1 MPFDRSDKYVK
12 NGTSINPKIDPSSVS
27 APEKFKSI
35 FENDSIDLNRLT
47 KYQGTTNEGYYKKFK
62 PSINFSPV
70 KGQKSINE
78 KMVNVLN
85 KIGVFGL
92 DKNTPL
98 SHTASNG
105 FTFKYQQQQEVR
117 TSTVDA
123 AVKAM
128 NNINALQ
135 TDKKGALY
143 VFDLETFGGTTDSNI
158 WSPAGITEFAMQKH
172 DFKTGQRT
180 ATNILMTNDATATE
194 LENMLTRYQK
204 LMKEGGIEKVK
215 EHNDVYVFASR
226 MSLYDEKRGAKFA
239 KVNGVYQ
246 ATNLIPTE
254 DAQPGNADSVA
265 RSVAQFRKMANELEK
280 EKDAT
285 TGLTRDVIE
294 YIKATGEMNVAA
306 ANDLGVVGGHNIIQF
321 DLPVINKDI
330 HKLYNSQLAVFNNP
344 DATEAQLQQAMEAIN
359 LIEKSFGDNVGLNLK
374 KGTALDTLP
383 FTKAARDEGGFTSPN
398 LQLGTLAETYYP
410 KLFASGTA
418 HLGVHDT
425 AMNISMIL
433 DAAETGTED
442 KPLIK
447 YLYDKYLSN
456 FNTENPAIDINKN
469 QLFIATNG
477 IAPASTSGKGFMN
490 YVQYHSTGDIYTGS
504 SFKISGGKVS
514 RTNVAGNTGFVKGG
528 FYTVSDWNV
537 LDLNSK
543 NLTAEAAEQIKH
555 LQSVYPEMNTDKVY
569 HMAFTSH
576 NKTRYSNPHTVH
588 IYTSSQEEM
597 EAIISSSMVHV
608 ADITSTGYNPV
619 AKNGKYIM
627 SGAVNLETGDYLS
640 KGTLNSDAIREAIIR
655 HETKDINNKTF
666 EKVFTGSRSMKNIEG
681 LLGFDA
687 EARSKGLGK
696 GLDLMAE
703 NNIPLT
709 RILKSKTGKIDDI
722 EYFNDKEL
730 KRLKKVYANHLGYKG
745 KLDDPRALTNTS
757 AAYEMVMGRKEY
769 YTNLID
775 ITRSRF
781 RVGNKTGVTSEMN
794 DYFVELNKR
803 AMVESLKSKGY
814 SKEEIKRMINNMSKY
829 STHES
834 AFFSDRFDFSIG
846 KSFDIVGKTAEKVDN
861 MWGVKESAEN
871 VLTYNVADNNANGKF
886 MTALYNLRMGDKA
899 KRNIYTKQ
907 EIEKQKKE
915 AVYKFFIDL
924 HKNNKDVNALY
935 SNKDF
940 KDYLLDLN
948 NAYEKTGTIPENFDP
963 NEGLTLMNQAIR
975 QAKESDMLAGIHN
988 LTGNINILQSNQEL
1002 DEHLKGITKDE
1013 IEKIAS
1019 GIGGVVK
1026 YDDKTRSTRVK
1037 DLVNVFGITTHE
1049 LERALEGASPEEAA
1063 SKKLIAK
1070 VVNDQLYDYLDDQ
1083 LQAAAFLGNTVY
1095 VDKNNRRMI
1104 LGGKNNTAQALN
1116 KIPKIMVNDDGT
1128 ISAMVGKEN
1137 IALDLRTVYDEKTN
1151 KWHIST
1157 NLDEEFSK
1165 RKNKFLNMAKNL
1177 KSNGQEPSLT
1187 IFNDFTI
1194 DEKIRE
1200 NSKITGLKTDLTTV
1214 NKRIDLSEAAK
1225 SISAIVKPGGQ
1236 LNNLL
1241 DSYESIDP
1249 DMVEKLRKNPKLMA
1263 KDNTLSPQGL
1273 QALVNDLP
1281 GVVLLGL
1288 DEDSKYAK
1296 EAAEIIRMV
1305 APTNKET
1312 QVAKGVFQIGRR
1324 PIATIANEMD
1334 NLQRPVTTGAGN
1346 VFYLN
1351 TDDIT
1356 KLKDLNVLPGS
1367 ILETDETMRLIEKET
1382 DNFNLVSDFRAR
1394 QVYMSGQN
1402 IRMRMKSHEEV
1413 IMDADVDNITIKQA
1427 TEKKKQNVYMKLTD
1441 MMASGTYEQ
1450 ARIGDVRVFGSVAN
1464 LPIETQ
1470 YLSVNKDIIG
1480 AIDETSSKEQFER
1493 LINLIGQIDRNEDG
1507 SLVYKRNR
1515 TGTIVKK
1522 GEAIAEYKAYGG
1534 IKQTFGS
1541 KFDTGVLSFSVS
1553 SDLQELTDKQITK
1566 ILNEYTKEFEEYDT
1580 EKDQAQMLK
1589 QLVGILEQ
1597 RNLKATY
1604 KVANVNRASLVK
1616 VLDGGAEKGETLL
1629 PQLSLGE
1636 MNEDIAS
1643 YFKNLGPGF
1652 KSGTIPTDE
1661 AILALHE
1668 DIAKAEG
1675 ITVNELIQR
1684 TSEKVK
1690 SERSNFNGFK
1700 NIDDVLR
1707 LVKDEREVMAVMAFG
1722 KGGAFESFASIVNDN
1737 IPKHENVGLAT
1748 TAGLEEVINKIAK
1761 ASGKSQD
1768 QATQEIITSMM
1779 NNDDINFMRHTV
1791 NGVYDKEKT
1800 QGFKYSINELG
1811 TIIRSGGEGETTVFD
1826 RQRLDNFFKFANDL
1840 IIKYDAEADENEK
1853 LVHENVWTQEG
1864 TEWIKHT
1871 KENPLIGNFIFE
1883 EREVNG
1889 EKRLTAVGGVNFG
1902 SHSIV
1907 KDSETES
1914 GATQQYIEASKF
1926 IQKISVK
1933 DPVLLTD
1940 QEKEDLK
1947 NAKAF
1952 VSAQKDKVSF
1962 VKIDDNTTTLLSSK
1976 RFNTAVEEELKR
1988 IGSTSEG
1995 KEKLKLLE
2003 KVTGGQVS
2011 IGEDGSISFAE
2022 NIRNTGMYDGLV
2034 EEIKQYRYYNPVKE
2048 AELTDELLET
2058 EKYAHLKNTVNVI
2071 KSKGVDKVGIESAQN
2086 LYNLSK
2092 ASIAAEFNNSKLFD
2106 KDKMNELINN
2116 HGFELMSIYDYIPTD
2131 GVADP
2136 AHLESIINKNI
2147 LLDLGE
2153 NFTDDQRYVV
2163 LPSGGQRI
2171 GEAEALAPWQGKL
2184 NNLKTQADKIK
2195 RMEAGLDI
2203 ENQSELPEAT
2213 KERFRKA
2220 TDKMQE
2226 IRQEMIDEIN
2236 KYTEKGGAFSK
2247 ATTVEIPVSSNRAKL
2262 ISVTST
2268 NITNEALKDMGLG
2281 KYTVEEDSEAFMKKA
2296 LVTLSDGTD
2305 VSLHDL
2311 ENKGFKLDY
2320 ERIGID
2326 KFREA
2331 GFLDPETIA
2340 KYGYSTEEEMIKHL
2354 ETYGVAN
2361 MDIRYPLI
2369 KPESI
2374 FGTRSYLDRNFDN
2387 VNVRSV
2393 SAFSMLKVN
2402 GDSDGDSMSTFQVYL
2417 KNTNYALYDHQKRE
2431 AMRELKFEG
2440 KELTPDNIMQRV
2452 LSKGTIDE
2460 QTYIDFN
2467 KFEVGMA
2474 VEALT
2479 TNPQYADKV
2488 KNDMIGDV
2496 ANNIAVG
2503 KVSDVVYQLKDA
2515 KSDTFKNFKFAARSE
2530 ALSGKELAANERQ
2543 VKEAIGTVLNH
2554 NEALYGE
2561 TIDNARKLAEGYL
2574 DISQVFDKEKYDI
2587 LDTTMQGLEELKKNE
2602 AIDINAYEV
2611 MQSAI
2616 INRVRNQQLMEEGA
2630 AKAGKGVI
2638 GSVNKSLA
2646 GLRSLAGVVYKNEQS
2661 DFYNQARGNILFSA
2675 ADEIEQQVISSKK
2688 VAFEVGEMRAQE
2700 LGDIL
2705 RSAVYNKDK
2714 AGLNEKEK
2722 LTDWLNTYMPKQ
2734 STEKI
2739 WNTIPETDRI
2749 KIENGKPYSVQQKN
2763 RYIADELISVSSE
2776 IHNTKGLR
2784 DLYTIQ
2790 LNTAYKGSNAANLA
2804 SNLEAPDITAKAE
2817 VYNITKQISQ
2827 VELGNPIKPPKELV
2841 KPEIKR
2847 PSESNV
2853 PDLTDFVDTIQDK
2866 TEETVKDIAD
2876 KVPPTDFLHQS
2887 PKLNIGTLG
2896 VAALG
2901 VAAGLMVAG
2910 YAGGGH
2916 QRPTKPQDDSQ
2927 PVQVQPMLDDD
2938 NMDNGMRQ
2946 QGYIINIKAD
2956 TNKGARHLKK
2966 TLKDVAKASNSNGNV
2981 TINMNYKTTSG
2992 GGYSN
2997 KDIENI
3003 INNFI

>member
-12 NGTSINPKIDPSSVS
+12 NGTSINPNVDLSSIS
-27 APEKFKSI
+27 APERFKSI
-35 FENDSIDLNRLT
+35 FGNDSIDLNRLT

-85 KIGVFGL
+85 NIGAFGL
-92 DKNTPL
+92 HKNTPL
-98 SHTASNG
+98 SHTAING

-123 AVKAM
+123 AVQA
-128 NNINALQ
+128 INKINTLQ

-172 DFKTGQRT
+172 DFATGQRT

-254 DAQPGNADSVA
+254 DALPGNAESVA

-280 EKDAT
+280 EKDAA

-294 YIKATGEMNVAA
+294 YIKAVGEMNTAA
-306 ANDLGVVGGHNIIQF
+306 ANNLGVVGGHNIIQF

-330 HKLYNSQLAVFNNP
+330 HRIYNSQLAVFNNP
-344 DATEAQLQQAMEAIN
+344 DATEDQLQQAMKAVN
-359 LIEKSFGDNVGLNLK
+359 LIENTFGGTVGLNLK

-433 DAAETGTED
+433 DAAETGTDD

-469 QLFIATNG
+469 QLFMVTNG
-477 IAPASTSGKGFMN
+477 ITSASTSGKGFMN

-504 SFKISGGKVS
+504 SFKISGDKVS

-543 NLTAEAAEQIKH
+543 NLTAEAAEQIKQ
-555 LQSVYPEMNTDKVY
+555 LQSIYPEMNTDKVY

-640 KGTLNSDAIREAIIR
+640 KGTLNSDAVREAIIR

-666 EKVFTGSRSMKNIEG
+666 EKVFTGSKSMKNIEG
-681 LLGFDA
+681 LLGFDT

-709 RILKSKTGKIDDI
+709 RILKSKTGKIDDV

-769 YTNLID
+769 YKNLID

-781 RVGNKTGVTSEMN
+781 GVGNKTGVTSEMN

-814 SKEEIKRMINNMSKY
+814 SKDEIKRMINNMSKY

-834 AFFSDRFDFSIG
+834 AFFSDRFDFNIG
-846 KSFDIVGKTAEKVDN
+846 KSFDIVGKTAESVDN
-861 MWGVKESAEN
+861 MWGVKESVGN

-907 EIEKQKKE
+907 EIENQKKE

-940 KDYLLDLN
+940 KDYMLGLN
-948 NAYEKTGTIPENFDP
+948 AAYERTGVIPENFDP

-975 QAKESDMLAGIHN
+975 QAKESNMLAGIHN
-988 LTGNINILQSNQEL
+988 LTGNINILQSSQEL
-1002 DEHLKGITKDE
+1002 DEHLKGISKDE

-1019 GIGGVVK
+1019 GIGGVIK

-1070 VVNDQLYDYLDDQ
+1070 IVNDQLYDYLDDQ

-1128 ISAMVGKEN
+1128 ISAMVGREN

-1165 RKNKFLNMAKNL
+1165 RKNKFLNMAKSL

-1187 IFNDFTI
+1187 MFNDFTI

-1263 KDNTLSPQGL
+1263 GDKSLTPQGL

-1281 GVVLLGL
+1281 GIVLLGL

-1296 EAAEIIRMV
+1296 EAAEIVRMV

-1351 TDDIT
+1351 TNDIA
-1356 KLKDLNVLPGS
+1356 KLKGLNVLPGS
-1367 ILETDETMRLIEKET
+1367 ILETNETMRLIEKET

-1402 IRMRMKSHEEV
+1402 IRTRMKSYEE
-1413 IMDADVDNITIKQA
+1413 IIINADIDNVTIKQA
-1427 TEKKKQNVYMKLTD
+1427 TEKKKQNVYRKLTD

-1450 ARIGDVRVFGSVAN
+1450 ARIGDARIFGSVAN

-1580 EKDQAQMLK
+1580 EKDQTQMLK

-1629 PQLSLGE
+1629 PQLGLGE
-1636 MNEDIAS
+1636 MNEDIAT
-1643 YFKNLGPGF
+1643 YFKHLGPGF
-1652 KSGTIPTDE
+1652 KSGVIPTDE

-1668 DIAKAEG
+1668 DIARSEG

-1684 TSEKVK
+1684 TSAKVK
-1690 SERSNFNGFK
+1690 SERSNFSGFK
-1700 NIDDVLR
+1700 DMNDILR

-1722 KGGAFESFASIVNDN
+1722 KGGAFETFASIVNDN
-1737 IPKHENVGLAT
+1737 IPKHGNAGLAT
-1748 TAGLEEVINKIAK
+1748 TAGLEEVINKVAK

-1768 QATQEIITSMM
+1768 QATQEIITAMM
-1779 NNDDINFMRHTV
+1779 DNDDINFMRHTV

-1800 QGFKYSINELG
+1800 QGFKYSVNELG
-1811 TIIRSGGEGETTVFD
+1811 TIIRSGGEGEVTIFD
-1826 RQRLDNFFKFANDL
+1826 RQRVNNFFKFANDL

-1902 SHSIV
+1902 SHSIT

-1914 GATQQYIEASKF
+1914 GVTQQYIEASKF
-1926 IQKISVK
+1926 IQKLSVK
-1933 DPVLLTD
+1933 DPILLTD
-1940 QEKEDLK
+1940 QEREDLK
-1947 NAKAF
+1947 NARAF

-1976 RFNTAVEEELKR
+1976 RFNTATEEELRR

-1995 KEKLKLLE
+1995 REKLKLLE

-2011 IGEDGSISFAE
+2011 IGEDGSVSFAE

-2034 EEIKQYRYYNPVKE
+2034 GEIKAYRYYNPAKE
-2048 AELTDELLET
+2048 AELTDELLKT
-2058 EKYAHLKNTVNVI
+2058 EKYAHLKNTVEVI
-2071 KSKGVDKVGIESAQN
+2071 KSKGVEKVGIESAQN

-2092 ASIAAEFNNSKLFD
+2092 ASIAVEFNKSKLFD
-2106 KDKMNELINN
+2106 KDKMNELVNN
-2116 HGFELMSIYDYIPTD
+2116 HGFELMSIYDYIPTE

-2136 AHLESIINKNI
+2136 AYLESIRNKNI

-2153 NFTDDQRYVV
+2153 NFTDDQRYVA
-2163 LPSGGQRI
+2163 LPAGGQRI

-2195 RMEAGLDI
+2195 RMEAGLDV
-2203 ENQSELPEAT
+2203 ESQSGLSEAT
-2213 KERFRKA
+2213 KERFRNA

-2247 ATTVEIPVSSNRAKL
+2247 ATTVEMPVSANRAKL

-2268 NITNEALKDMGLG
+2268 NITNESLKDMGLG
-2281 KYTVEEDSEAFMKKA
+2281 KYAVDEDSEAFMKKA

-2311 ENKGFKLDY
+2311 EKKGFKLDY

-2369 KPESI
+2369 KEDSI

-2387 VNVRSV
+2387 KNVRSV
-2393 SAFSMLKVN
+2393 SAYSMLKVN

-2417 KNTNYALYDHQKRE
+2417 KDTNYALYDHQKRE
-2431 AMRELKFEG
+2431 AMRELKKEG
-2440 KELTPDNIMQRV
+2440 AELTPDNIMQRV
-2452 LSKGTIDE
+2452 ISKGAIDE

-2474 VEALT
+2474 VEALI

-2530 ALSGKELAANERQ
+2530 ALSGKELAANERK

-2561 TIDNARKLAEGYL
+2561 TVDNARKLAEGYL
-2574 DISQVFDKEKYDI
+2574 DVSQVFDKEKYDI
-2587 LDTTMQGLEELKKNE
+2587 LDTTMQGLEKLKKNK
-2602 AIDINAYEV
+2602 AIDNDTYEA
-2611 MQSAI
+2611 MQSALI
-2616 INRVRNQQLMEEGA
+2616 DRVRNQQLMEEGA

-2661 DFYNQARGNILFSA
+2661 DFYNQVRGNILFSA

-2739 WNTIPETDRI
+2739 WNAIPEADRL

-2817 VYNITKQISQ
+2817 VHNITKQINQ
-2827 VELGNPIKPPKELV
+2827 VELGNPVKPPKELV

-2847 PSESNV
+2847 PSDASDML
-2853 PDLTDFVDTIQDK
+2853 DLTDFVDTIQNE
-2866 TEETVKDIAD
+2866 TEEAAKDIAD
-2876 KVPPTDFLHQS
+2876 KMPSTDFLNK
-2887 PKLNIGTLG
+2887 PPRLNVGTLG
-2896 VAALG
+2896 IAALG

-2927 PVQVQPMLDDD
+2927 PVQVQPMLDDGGED
-2938 NMDNGMRQ
+2938 TGMRQ

-2956 TNKGARHLKK
+2956 TNKGARHLKR
-2966 TLKDVAKASNSNGNV
+2966 TLKDVAKASSSGNV